1 MSDLQ
6 TATVFH
12 VDLIQVVYWK
22 CNTDFIGFGMGHLA
36 EKKSPNTWRSCGFL
50 PEAVWIISE
59 TWTDLISAVNYNVN
73 VFVSVYSPFYIIKYK
88 AVLPLLKKE
97 INYKYHI
104 HTLHIF
110 IGNIFITF

>member
-36 EKKSPNTWRSCGFL
+36 EKKKSKYMTFLQFLTRSCT
-50 PEAVWIISE
+50 A
-59 TWTDLISAVNYNVN
+59 
-73 VFVSVYSPFYIIKYK
+73 
-88 AVLPLLKKE
+88 
-97 INYKYHI
+97 HM
-104 HTLHIF
+104 
-110 IGNIFITF
+110 

>member
-36 EKKSPNTWRSCGFL
+36 EKKVQIHDVLVVSYQKLYGSYVKH
-50 PEAVWIISE
+50 E
-59 TWTDLISAVNYNVN
+59 LI
-73 VFVSVYSPFYIIKYK
+73 
-88 AVLPLLKKE
+88 
-97 INYKYHI
+97 
-104 HTLHIF
+104 
-110 IGNIFITF
+110 

>member
-36 EKKSPNTWRSCGFL
+36 EKKSPNT
-50 PEAVWIISE
+50 
-59 TWTDLISAVNYNVN
+59 
-73 VFVSVYSPFYIIKYK
+73 
-88 AVLPLLKKE
+88 
-97 INYKYHI
+97 
-104 HTLHIF
+104 
-110 IGNIFITF
+110 